1 MSQLVSDKILGNQL
15 EGLLDEDS
23 LSCFNI
29 AKTKNKL
36 KKEHD
41 FILERT
47 YYNKLIEAREMLPK
61 ISANYDFSTKVD
73 GTITSNKIENYMIH
87 LEKIEGKYKVYRDN
101 VMSRMNGLTL
111 AEKIFIEEVV
121 FEDNINELEL
131 STLKA
136 KFSGMFHIEK
146 IIKDGIIILEI
157 HNETSQLAKGELE
170 IKKED

>member
-47 YYNKLIEAREMLPK
+47 YYNKLIEAREMLP
-61 ISANYDFSTKVD
+61 YF
-73 GTITSNKIENYMIH
+73 
-87 LEKIEGKYKVYRDN
+87 
-101 VMSRMNGLTL
+101 
-111 AEKIFIEEVV
+111 
-121 FEDNINELEL
+121 
-131 STLKA
+131 
-136 KFSGMFHIEK
+136 
-146 IIKDGIIILEI
+146 
-157 HNETSQLAKGELE
+157 Q
-170 IKKED
+170 

>member
-47 YYNKLIEAREMLPK
+47 YYYKLVEAREMLPK

-87 LEKIEGKYKVYRDN
+87 LEKIENKYEVYRDN
-101 VMSRMNGLTL
+101 VMSHMNHLTT
-111 AEKIFIEEVV
+111 AEKIFIEEV
-121 FEDNINELEL
+121 FMRGADAETFMEMHLISDYSYRKLRKSAI
-131 STLKA
+131 LK
-136 KFSGMFHIEK
+136 
-146 IIKDGIIILEI
+146 
-157 HNETSQLAKGELE
+157 LAMEYDDEVL
-170 IKKED
+170 DV